1 MDKVDKFQNKSASK
15 GNSEDS
21 LLVIYIL
28 QILKKYS
35 SPKNPL
41 SSQDVMDHLRKDY
54 SFGDFDEADPKRKEK
69 AAAQQK
75 KVRRLLDTL
84 FESYWGGCIK
94 KEIGKTRTGHRWFY
108 DISRDK
114 FTKEEGV
121 ALETLSK
128 EEIEFITD
136 IIASS
141 KIINS
146 SSTISI
152 VNKLLK

>member
-1 MDKVDKFQNKSASK
+1 MERLELFQNENAPK

-54 SFGDFDEADPKRKEK
+54 SFGDFDESDPKRKEK

-84 FESYWGGCIK
+84 YESYPC
-94 KEIGKTRTGHRWFY
+94 
-108 DISRDK
+108 
-114 FTKEEGV
+114 
-121 ALETLSK
+121 
-128 EEIEFITD
+128 
-136 IIASS
+136 
-141 KIINS
+141 
-146 SSTISI
+146 
-152 VNKLLK
+152 